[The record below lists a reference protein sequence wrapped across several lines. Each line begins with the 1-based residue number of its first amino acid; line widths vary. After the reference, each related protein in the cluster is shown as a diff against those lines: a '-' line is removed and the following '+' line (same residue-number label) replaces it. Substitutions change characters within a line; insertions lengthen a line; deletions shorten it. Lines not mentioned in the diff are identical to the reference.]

1 MPASFYKFFLNDNTN
16 IIARY
21 ETIKKRHR
29 HHIYCSIASYRRNG
43 PKENT
48 PGYDLNIQATC
59 GMMEMTGTTQNGP
72 IQTGA
77 LILDCSTSVVAAFA
91 TSAAL
96 FEQTKSGNGAFT
108 DVPML
113 ETDLTL
119 MSSSITDNF

>member
-1 MPASFYKFFLNDNTN
+1 
-16 IIARY
+16 
-21 ETIKKRHR
+21 
-29 HHIYCSIASYRRNG
+29 
-43 PKENT
+43 
-48 PGYDLNIQATC
+48 
-59 GMMEMTGTTQNGP
+59 MTGTTQNGP

-108 DVPML
+108 DVSML